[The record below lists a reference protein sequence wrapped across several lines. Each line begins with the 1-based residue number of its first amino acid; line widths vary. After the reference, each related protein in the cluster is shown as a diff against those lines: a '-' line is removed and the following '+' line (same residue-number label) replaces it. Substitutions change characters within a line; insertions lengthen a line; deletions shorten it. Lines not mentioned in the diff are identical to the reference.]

1 MDTVRSKISVQD
13 SMYAVRS
20 FVQRYGDLFGFM
32 NDAVA
37 VLQLD
42 GVIIVAND
50 AMATLTGCSIEE
62 LQGMN
67 IACLL
72 SIDDFRKVVDRQEQ
86 QIKGEAVTQRYE
98 LVWIR
103 KDGAKVIGESV
114 TRLIGEQG
122 RPAAVLTIVKNI
134 TEQKRVQ
141 EALRKERDRA
151 QRYLDVAGVAIQV
164 IDANQT
170 ATLTNKKCS
179 EMLGYKEGEV
189 VGKNWFDTFTPE
201 RNRARA
207 KAIFTE
213 LISGQIGLSRCVE
226 SPVLTKT
233 GQERI
238 ISWYNTTLL
247 KDEAGNT
254 IGVLGSGED
263 ITERRRMEKA
273 LLESEERYRTLFE
286 DSRDAIFILD
296 KAGRVI
302 DANEAALGLLEYSKQ
317 EVAELYLLQRAV
329 NATERENFLEQIGE
343 KGYLGDYEMKMR
355 KKDGSEIY
363 CLLTFTAE
371 RNADGDVMGYEG
383 IVRDVTTQ
391 KRMER
396 SLSLYITQVTK
407 AQEEERKRIARE
419 LHDDTVQ
426 ALSALSLDIQRIGKG
441 RKRLPDE
448 TTRELEQVRQKVT
461 NIAEELSHL
470 SRALRPSVLDH
481 LGLIPALKSL
491 TSDLSGRGKVSVSV
505 EVAGTERRLSPE
517 VELGLFRIAQEAIR
531 NVRKHSEAT
540 TAVVAVRFDPIR
552 VTVTINDNGKGF
564 DIPARLDDLSAMGR
578 LGLVG
583 MQERAQ
589 LLNGELT
596 VHSKL
601 GVGTTI
607 EVEIKCPA
615 QDLALTETRIIS
627 G

>member
-1 MDTVRSKISVQD
+1 MDTVRSKISVED
-13 SMYAVRS
+13 SMYAARS

-42 GVIIVAND
+42 GVVIVAND

-67 IACLL
+67 VACFL
-72 SIDDFRKVVDRQEQ
+72 SIDDFRKAVDRQEQ
-86 QIKGEAVTQRYE
+86 QITGEAVTQRYE

-103 KDGAKVIGESV
+103 KDGTKVIGESV

-122 RPAAVLTIVKNI
+122 RPSAVLTIVKNI
-134 TEQKRVQ
+134 TEQKRVE

-164 IDANQT
+164 IDANQI
-170 ATLTNKKCS
+170 ATLTNKKCT
-179 EMLGYKEGEV
+179 EMLGYKESEV

-207 KAIFTE
+207 KATFAK
-213 LISGQIGLSRCVE
+213 LISGEIGLSRCVE

-254 IGVLGSGED
+254 IAVLGSGED

-302 DANEAALGLLEYSKQ
+302 DANEAALALLGYSRQ
-317 EVAELYLLQRAV
+317 EIADLYLLQRAV
-329 NATERENFLEQIGE
+329 NPTQSENFLEQIGG
-343 KGYLGDYEMKMR
+343 KGYAGDYEMKMR
-355 KKDGSEIY
+355 KKDGTEID
-363 CLLTFTAE
+363 CLLTFTAG

-396 SLSLYITQVTK
+396 SLSLYIAQVTK

-426 ALSALSLDIQRIGKG
+426 ALSALSLDIQRIVKG

-448 TTRELEQVRQKVT
+448 TTQELEQIRQKVT
-461 NIAEELSHL
+461 NIAEDLSHL
-470 SRALRPSVLDH
+470 SRALRPNVLDH

-491 TSDLSGRGKVSVSV
+491 TSDLSERGKVSASV
-505 EVAGTERRLSPE
+505 EVTGTERRLSPE
-517 VELGLFRIAQEAIR
+517 VALGLFRIVQEAIR

-540 TAVVAVRFDPIR
+540 TAVVSVRFDPSR

-564 DIPARLDDLSAMGR
+564 DIPARLDDLTAMGR

-589 LLNGELT
+589 LLNGEFAI
-596 VHSKL
+596 HSKL

-615 QDLALTETRIIS
+615 QDIGLSETRIIS